1 MDGIDGPAVTAWLEA
16 HVDGATP
23 PFTFALVAGGRSNLT
38 YAVTDAAGHRYVL
51 RRPPLRQVLATAH
64 DMGREHRIIAA
75 LGATPVP
82 VPPAL
87 GRCDDPAVNGTPFYV
102 MGFVDGVVVRDVDVG
117 RAALDEAARR
127 AAGTSLVDVLA
138 ALHALDPDAIG
149 LGQLGRKEGYVAR
162 QLRRW
167 HGQWEASKTREVPDV
182 DEVHDRLAATAPEQG
197 PAAIVH
203 GDYRIDNCVCR
214 PDGPVAAVLDWELCT
229 LGDPLADVGML
240 LICWTE
246 PGEVDP
252 ARPDSP
258 TVLPGFPDRREVL
271 ARYAAASG
279 RDVSAIDWYRAF
291 AYWKLACISEGVY
304 ARYLGGAMG
313 DPAGVDLSLLASGAP
328 RLAAAAR
335 RALDA
340 A

>member
-1 MDGIDGPAVTAWLEA
+1 VEGIDVPAVSAWLEA
-16 HVDGATP
+16 NVGGATP
-23 PFTFALVAGGRSNLT
+23 PFSFALVAGGRSNLT
-38 YAVTDAAGHRYVL
+38 YEVADGAGHRYVL

-75 LGATPVP
+75 LGPTAVP

-87 GRCDDPAVNGTPFYV
+87 GWCEDPAVNGVPFYV
-102 MGFVDGVVVRDVDVG
+102 MGFVDGVVVRDVEVG
-117 RAALDEAARR
+117 RRALDERGRR
-127 AAGTSLVDVLA
+127 SAGASLVDVLA
-138 ALHALDPDAIG
+138 ALHALDPDAVG
-149 LGQLGRKEGYVAR
+149 LGRLGRKEGYVAR
-162 QLRRW
+162 QLKRW
-167 HGQWEASKTREVPDV
+167 HAQWEASRTRELRDV
-182 DEVHDRLAATAPEQG
+182 DGVHDRLAAAAPEQG

-214 PDGPVAAVLDWELCT
+214 PDGTVAAVLDWELCT
-229 LGDPLADVGML
+229 LGDAMADVGML

-246 PGEVDP
+246 PGEVDA

-258 TVLPGFPDRREVL
+258 TVLPGFPGRAEVL

-279 RDVSAIDWYRAF
+279 RDVAAIDWYRAF

-313 DPAGVDLSLLASGAP
+313 DPAGVDLALLAGGAP